1 MGYNSS
7 KPFNVKEHY
16 ETKPTKEIQ
25 KLLLSSEAFL
35 NRYPNMQ
42 NVNYI
47 NYVNTLRSI
56 IASRIGNKK

>member
-16 ETKPTKEIQ
+16 ETKSTKEIQ

-35 NRYPNMQ
+35 KKYPNMK
-42 NVNYI
+42 NIIYRE
-47 NYVNTLRSI
+47 YVKVLRSI